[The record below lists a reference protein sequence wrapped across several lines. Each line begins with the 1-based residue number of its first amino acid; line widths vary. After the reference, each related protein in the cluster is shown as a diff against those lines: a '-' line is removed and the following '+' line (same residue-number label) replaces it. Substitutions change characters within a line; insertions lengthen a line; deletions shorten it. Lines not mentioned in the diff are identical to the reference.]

1 MAEGGA
7 GSSRRAWEIIASY
20 RDSVNESQPETE
32 DDSLPTN
39 DDIDAYLSSE
49 PVDYSDLVNG
59 WSAVLSPQIAN
70 SLNDDIDDVSKPVD
84 LDPSP
89 AVNNATSRQ
98 CDDLGVD
105 NERWANNRDNIRPS
119 AIILGTK
126 DNSLLEYCQLRLK
139 DAAEVLQTINDEL
152 SDSYESLEIDIETQD
167 ISCQPGVNESSELC
181 DTSNANNSNR
191 GQNDTVDEN
200 TEAAQSADDRR
211 VSQGAATSPREQI
224 HVEVEDLQPAAVPG
238 LALYPIGS
246 YF

>member
-7 GSSRRAWEIIASY
+7 GSSRRAWEIIALY
-20 RDSVNESQPETE
+20 RDSVNENQPATE

-39 DDIDAYLSSE
+39 DDIDAYMSSE

-59 WSAVLSPQIAN
+59 WAAVLSPQLTN
-70 SLNDDIDDVSKPVD
+70 SLDDDIDDASKPLD
-84 LDPSP
+84 LEPSP
-89 AVNNATSRQ
+89 AVDNVTSRQ
-98 CDDLGVD
+98 YEDLRVD
-105 NERWANNRDNIRPS
+105 NERWAKNRDNRPS
-119 AIILGTK
+119 AIILGTE
-126 DNSLLEYCQLRLK
+126 DNSLLEYCQLELK

-191 GQNDTVDEN
+191 GQNDTVDDN

-224 HVEVEDLQPAAVPG
+224 HVDVEDLQPAAVPG
-238 LALYPIGS
+238 LALYSISS
-246 YF
+246 YL